1 MPLKIQA
8 LYAGAYWPYP
18 LIWGYGRRSKINWE
32 PVQPSH
38 GPDVSAGQ
46 NPKAAGLL
54 WQSCKHIFDS
64 VMKGTVHCRIKSTQF
79 TWITPLFS
87 YCSSL
92 SRSKPYTPSH
102 LFPLR
107 FARQHLAAGKN
118 KNQCVFPPPHSSAS
132 CFTQH
137 RAIRCQDEFSSSW
150 PPPNKPRAIGLLYY
164 RAVSAGA
171 AIICLSVL
179 WAGAQEPSLGS
190 V

>member
-1 MPLKIQA
+1 MFLPNKTQRLLVCFGKAVNTFLTQLWKAQFIAESNPPSLPELPPCSLTA
-8 LYAGAYWPYP
+8 LP
-18 LIWGYGRRSKINWE
+18 
-32 PVQPSH
+32 
-38 GPDVSAGQ
+38 
-46 NPKAAGLL
+46 
-54 WQSCKHIFDS
+54 
-64 VMKGTVHCRIKSTQF
+64 
-79 TWITPLFS
+79 
-87 YCSSL
+87 
-92 SRSKPYTPSH
+92 RSKPYTPSH
-102 LFPLR
+102 LFPLQ
-107 FARQHLAAGKN
+107 FARQHLAAGEN

-164 RAVSAGA
+164 RAASAGA